1 MATQILS
8 LFPAR
13 VRFTDANGILTT
25 EAYKS
30 LQTLFTRVGGASG
43 NFDFTSLTLSGN
55 ATIGGTLK
63 LSDGTVALPSVYW
76 GPNTSTGFY
85 RIGTNNVGF
94 SVNGANVLSMLSTGL
109 TVTGVTTST
118 SFAGAGT
125 GLTGT
130 ASGLTAG
137 NVTTNANLTGMVTSV
152 GNATTVV
159 TNANLTGMV
168 TSVGNATTV
177 VTNANLTGPI
187 TSTGNATAVAAQTG
201 TGSTFVMQT
210 SPTLTTPNIGA
221 ATGTSLA
228 ATSGI
233 AVGGATVATSG
244 IAFPATAVAVA
255 DVNTLDDYEEG
266 TWTPSDVS
274 GAALSFTAVEGVYT
288 KIGNIVHVAFTL
300 TYPATASGVDASI
313 GGLPFASAT
322 GNTAGGACSYTTAAI
337 TPTLLMPS
345 AAAVLNPRRA
355 AGGAAMSNAELSG
368 SVIRASVTYRAA

>member
-1 MATQILS
+1 MTNNLQ

-13 VRFTDANGILTT
+13 VKFANSDGTLTT
-25 EAYKS
+25 EAYRS
-30 LQTLFTRVGGASG
+30 LQTLYIRVGGALG
-43 NFDFTSLTLSGN
+43 NFDYNNLNLSGN
-55 ATIGGTLK
+55 ATIAGTTNV
-63 LSDGTVALPSVYW
+63 SDGTVTNPSLFW
-76 GPNTSTGFY
+76 GANTSTGFY
-85 RIGTNNVGF
+85 RIGLNNVGF
-94 SVNGANVLSMLSTGL
+94 TVNGSNVLSILSTGL
-109 TVTGVTTST
+109 TITGTTIST
-118 SFAGAGT
+118 SFTGAGT

-130 ASGLTAG
+130 APSLTAG

-187 TSTGNATAVAAQTG
+187 TSVGNTTSVAAQTG
-201 TGSTFVMQT
+201 TGSTFVMNT
-210 SPTLTTPNIGA
+210 SPTLVTPNIGV

-228 ATSGI
+228 ASSGI

-255 DVNTLDDYEEG
+255 NVNTLDDYEEG

-288 KIGNIVHVAFTL
+288 KIGNIVHAAFTL
-300 TYPATASGVDASI
+300 TYPVTASGVDASI
-313 GGLPFASAT
+313 GGLPFNSAA
-322 GNTAGGACSYTTAAI
+322 GNTAGGTCSYTTAAI
-337 TPTLLMPS
+337 TPTLLMPGS
-345 AAAVLNPRRA
+345 AAVLNPRRA
-355 AGGAAMSNAELSG
+355 AGGAAMSNAELSA